1 MTKQPSADS
10 TEWGGEKTIGDC
22 AWSISSPPPRA
33 VLREIPAACELAVFW
48 GPDLGEAIAETWEW
62 LLQSCTLGVLLKD
75 ALILALPSG
84 HPPQETTLK
93 TDRLLHALYTGP
105 YTISICVP
113 IVRNPV
119 AAGKALMPPLYP
131 NHQINAV
138 LSQSTNYHHSTMGE
152 SILHFRFLRSA
163 KKGEIAKP
171 TIDLIA
177 WKIHKR
183 THLA

>member
-1 MTKQPSADS
+1 MTKPPSADG
-10 TEWGGEKTIGDC
+10 TEWGGEKIGDC

-33 VLREIPAACELAVFW
+33 VLREIPAARELAIFR

-62 LLQSCTLGVLLKD
+62 LLEPCTLGVLLKD

-93 TDRLLHALYTGP
+93 TYRLLHALYTGP
-105 YTISICVP
+105 HTISLCVP
-113 IVRNPV
+113 RVRNPV

-138 LSQSTNYHHSTMGE
+138 LSQSMCYHLYHGKIHLVFQISQE
-152 SILHFRFLRSA
+152 C

-177 WKIHKR
+177 WEIHKR